1 MVLPGNPVTDD
12 SVYGGSSYI
21 IVGLA
26 VGVIRTPVLDDILT
40 ALETKAAND
49 VTACLFLFKF
59 HVFFLIESIRLS
71 CTEQDTI
78 NLDSRSRT
86 KNGLIYNHY
95 IHWRHSGYLTAVSR
109 MPTISH

>member
-1 MVLPGNPVTDD
+1 MLMFEMVLPGNPVTDD

-49 VTACLFLFKF
+49 VTA
-59 HVFFLIESIRLS
+59 
-71 CTEQDTI
+71 
-78 NLDSRSRT
+78 
-86 KNGLIYNHY
+86 
-95 IHWRHSGYLTAVSR
+95 
-109 MPTISH
+109 